1 MKKIASGMIYK
12 YITLIIVSLAI
23 ASCGALQGEREEI
36 ADLEP
41 LPEEQPQDGD
51 ETSILIDDDQMLPTS
66 DDPIVDDREFSR
78 AEQLES
84 DPSGTF
90 VGQKINPLREDF
102 EAVTEAFLVHRVSY
116 EEVKSRVY
124 GASTE
129 FYGTVAAI
137 STKLQLGTTPGN
149 PVLVRQYDQAQ
160 GELDNIEEYMRE
172 INLLNQ
178 KVNADAGVV
187 ALLKSTLNKTLR
199 LAGAIDQDHRHLEL
213 LEDDT
218 EKLEIDISRLI
229 NEITEEI
236 SRQSGFTK
244 IENQNLLVMA
254 VAIRNGESMGTGILN
269 RSFLAAQALADAG
282 APDEQ
287 LDAPKVK
294 ISGLPLVV
302 IRFDDPDIDYEKT
315 LFDAIGVT
323 VDKKPGATFG
333 LVAVAPIGKND
344 GETRI
349 NSSKVKKY
357 AERVLR
363 SLVSFGL
370 PSKKVALSAKTSG
383 DVVVPEVHIYV
394 Q

>member
-1 MKKIASGMIYK
+1 MLKRLYLLLILTFLVSGCGLLDRGGDDE
-12 YITLIIVSLAI
+12 IT
-23 ASCGALQGEREEI
+23 
-36 ADLEP
+36 DLEP
-41 LPEEQPQDGD
+41 IPEEPIQSQEP
-51 ETSILIDDDQMLPTS
+51 SILIEDQEMMPGDDIIDDNTIARTDQM
-66 DDPIVDDREFSR
+66 
-78 AEQLES
+78 AS

-90 VGQKINPLREDF
+90 VGQKISPLRADF
-102 EAVTEAFLVHRVSY
+102 NAVLEAFSMHRDDY
-116 EEVKSRVY
+116 EEIKSRVY

-137 STKLQLGTTPGN
+137 NTKLQLGTTPGN

-199 LAGAIDQDHRHLEL
+199 LAGAIDQDHRQLEL

-218 EKLEIDISRLI
+218 EKLEIDIARLI

-236 SRQSGFTK
+236 SRQAGFTK
-244 IENQNLLVMA
+244 IENQNMLVMA
-254 VAIRNGESMGTGILN
+254 VAIRNGEAMGTGILN
-269 RSFLAAQALADAG
+269 RSFLAAQALAQAG
-282 APDEQ
+282 DPDQQ
-287 LDAPKVK
+287 LDVPKVN

-315 LFDAIGVT
+315 LFDAIGIT
-323 VDKKPGATFG
+323 VDKKPNAQFG
-333 LVAVAPIGKND
+333 LVAVAPIGKNE

>member
-1 MKKIASGMIYK
+1 MLNRFL
-12 YITLIIVSLAI
+12 LIFIFSVLVT
-23 ASCGALQGEREEI
+23 SCGLLDRGGRDD
-36 ADLEP
+36 DLAELETIPDEP
-41 LPEEQPQDGD
+41 ITQEP
-51 ETSILIDDDQMLPTS
+51 SILIDDEEMIAPVDGA
-66 DDPIVDDREFSR
+66 IVDDGSVPRSQQME
-78 AEQLES
+78 AG
-84 DPSGTF
+84 PSGTF
-90 VGQKINPLREDF
+90 VGQKIDPLREDF
-102 EAVTEAFLVHRVSY
+102 LAVAEAFNIHRDSY

-129 FYGTVAAI
+129 FYGTIAAVN
-137 STKLQLGTTPGN
+137 TKLQLGTTPGN

-160 GELDNIEEYMRE
+160 SELDNIEEYMRE

-199 LAGAIDQDHRHLEL
+199 LAGAIDQDHRQLEL

-218 EKLEIDISRLI
+218 EKLEIDIARLI

-236 SRQSGFTK
+236 SRQAGFAK
-244 IENQNLLVMA
+244 IENQNMLVMA
-254 VAIRNGESMGTGILN
+254 VAIRNGEAMGTGILN
-269 RSFLAAQALADAG
+269 RSFLAAQALAEAG

-287 LDAPKVK
+287 LEVPRVN
-294 ISGLPLVV
+294 ITGLPLVV

-315 LFDAIGVT
+315 LFDAIGT
-323 VDKKPGATFG
+323 TIDKKAGANFG
-333 LVAVAPIGKND
+333 LVAVSPIGKNE

-370 PSKKVALSAKTSG
+370 PSKRVALSAKTSG

>member
-1 MKKIASGMIYK
+1 MLYK
-12 YITLIIVSLAI
+12 LIILFLFSVLAT
-23 ASCGALQGEREEI
+23 SCGLLDRGGADDL

-41 LPEEQPQDGD
+41 IPEETITEP
-51 ETSILIDDDQMLPTS
+51 SILIDDEEMLPQTDDAIIDDGTISRADQM
-66 DDPIVDDREFSR
+66 E
-78 AEQLES
+78 AG
-84 DPSGTF
+84 PSGTF
-90 VGQKINPLREDF
+90 VGQKIGPLREDF
-102 EAVTEAFLVHRVSY
+102 LAVGDAFNIHRDSY

-137 STKLQLGTTPGN
+137 NTKLQLGTTPGN

-160 GELDNIEEYMRE
+160 GELDNIEEYLRE

-187 ALLKSTLNKTLR
+187 ALLKSTLNKVLR
-199 LAGAIDQDHRHLEL
+199 LAGAIDQDHRQLEV

-218 EKLEIDISRLI
+218 EKLEIDIARLI

-236 SRQSGFTK
+236 SRQAGFAK
-244 IENQNLLVMA
+244 IENQNMLVTA
-254 VAIRNGESMGTGILN
+254 VAIRNGEAMGTGILN
-269 RSFLAAQALADAG
+269 RSFLAAQALAEAG
-282 APDEQ
+282 SPDQQ
-287 LDAPKVK
+287 LDVPKVN

-315 LFDAIGVT
+315 LFDAIGTT
-323 VDKKPGATFG
+323 VDKKPSASFG
-333 LVAVAPIGKND
+333 LVAVSPIGKNE

-370 PSKKVALSAKTSG
+370 PSKKVALSAKTSS

>member
-1 MKKIASGMIYK
+1 MDPVLKKKCQHIDNIDGNLVTLTENMIETMYKASG
-12 YITLIIVSLAI
+12 LGLAANQVGVS
-23 ASCGALQGEREEI
+23 S
-36 ADLEP
+36 DLFV
-41 LPEEQPQDGD
+41 
-51 ETSILIDDDQMLPTS
+51 ID
-66 DDPIVDDREFSR
+66 
-78 AEQLES
+78 
-84 DPSGTF
+84 
-90 VGQKINPLREDF
+90 VGIEKEKPDTVVIINPIISASEDEIIDEESCKMLIEKF
-102 EAVTEAFLVHRVSY
+102 ENSSDNY

-129 FYGTVAAI
+129 FYGTIAAI
-137 STKLQLGTTPGN
+137 NTKLQLGTTPGN

-160 GELDNIEEYMRE
+160 SELDNIEEYMRE

-199 LAGAIDQDHRHLEL
+199 LAGAIDQDHRQLEV

-218 EKLEIDISRLI
+218 EKLEIDIARLI

-236 SRQSGFTK
+236 SRQAGFTK
-244 IENQNLLVMA
+244 IENQNMLVMA
-254 VAIRNGESMGTGILN
+254 VAIRNGEAMGTGILN

-287 LDAPKVK
+287 LTVPRVK

-315 LFDAIGVT
+315 LFDAIGTT
-323 VDKKPGATFG
+323 VDKKPGANFG
-333 LVAVAPIGKND
+333 LVAVAPIGKNE

>member
-1 MKKIASGMIYK
+1 MKYKILKLFAIS
-12 YITLIIVSLAI
+12 IILTSFVLLDR
-23 ASCGALQGEREEI
+23 GTPEV

-41 LPEEQPQDGD
+41 IPEETITTEP
-51 ETSILIDDDQMLPTS
+51 SILIDDEEMLPPT
-66 DDPIVDDREFSR
+66 DDAIIDDGTVSR
-78 AEQLES
+78 TEQMTAE
-84 DPSGTF
+84 PSGTF
-90 VGQKINPLREDF
+90 VGQKINPLKEDF
-102 EAVTEAFLVHRVSY
+102 LAVVEAFLMHRDSY

-129 FYGTVAAI
+129 FFGTVAAI
-137 STKLQLGTTPGN
+137 NTKLQLGTTPGN

-160 GELDNIEEYMRE
+160 GELDNIEEYLRE

-187 ALLKSTLNKTLR
+187 ALLKSTINKVLR
-199 LAGAIDQDHRHLEL
+199 LAGAIDQDHRQLEV
-213 LEDDT
+213 LEDDV
-218 EKLEIDISRLI
+218 EKLEIDIARLI

-236 SRQSGFTK
+236 SRQAGFAK

-254 VAIRNGESMGTGILN
+254 VAIRNGEAMGTGILN

-282 APDEQ
+282 PPDQQ
-287 LDAPKVK
+287 LEVPQVN

-302 IRFDDPDIDYEKT
+302 IRFDDPDINYEKT
-315 LFDAIGVT
+315 LFDAIGIT
-323 VDKKPGATFG
+323 VDKKADATFG
-333 LVAVAPIGKND
+333 LVAVSPIGKNE

-349 NSSKVKKY
+349 NASKVKKY

-370 PSKKVALSAKTSG
+370 PSKKVALTAKTSG

>member
-1 MKKIASGMIYK
+1 MLNRFL
-12 YITLIIVSLAI
+12 LIFIFSVLVT
-23 ASCGALQGEREEI
+23 SCGLLDRGGRDD
-36 ADLEP
+36 DLAELETIPDEP
-41 LPEEQPQDGD
+41 ITQEP
-51 ETSILIDDDQMLPTS
+51 SILIDDEEMIAPVDGAIVYDGSVPRTQQM
-66 DDPIVDDREFSR
+66 E
-78 AEQLES
+78 AG
-84 DPSGTF
+84 PSGTF

-102 EAVTEAFLVHRVSY
+102 LAVAEAFNIHRDSY

-129 FYGTVAAI
+129 FYGTIAAVN
-137 STKLQLGTTPGN
+137 TKLQLGTTPGN

-160 GELDNIEEYMRE
+160 SELDNIEEYMRE

-199 LAGAIDQDHRHLEL
+199 LAGAIDQDHRQLEL

-218 EKLEIDISRLI
+218 EKLEIDIARLI

-236 SRQSGFTK
+236 SRQAGFAK
-244 IENQNLLVMA
+244 IENQNMLVMA
-254 VAIRNGESMGTGILN
+254 VAIRNGEAMGTGILN
-269 RSFLAAQALADAG
+269 RSFLAAQALAEAG

-287 LDAPKVK
+287 LEVPRVN
-294 ISGLPLVV
+294 ITGLPLVV

-315 LFDAIGVT
+315 LFDAIGT
-323 VDKKPGATFG
+323 TIDKKAGANFG
-333 LVAVAPIGKND
+333 LVAVSPIGKNE

-370 PSKKVALSAKTSG
+370 PSKRVALSAKTSG

>member
-1 MKKIASGMIYK
+1 MLNRFL
-12 YITLIIVSLAI
+12 LIFIFSVLVT
-23 ASCGALQGEREEI
+23 SCGLLDRGGRDD
-36 ADLEP
+36 DLAELETIPDEP
-41 LPEEQPQDGD
+41 ITQEP
-51 ETSILIDDDQMLPTS
+51 SILIDDQEMMPA
-66 DDPIVDDREFSR
+66 DDGMIVDDGSVPRTDQME
-78 AEQLES
+78 AG
-84 DPSGTF
+84 PSGTF
-90 VGQKINPLREDF
+90 VGQKIGPLREDF
-102 EAVTEAFLVHRVSY
+102 IAVSEAFNIHRDSY
-116 EEVKSRVY
+116 EEIKTRVY

-129 FYGTVAAI
+129 FYGTIAAVN
-137 STKLQLGTTPGN
+137 TKLQLGTTPGN

-160 GELDNIEEYMRE
+160 SELDNIEEYMRE

-199 LAGAIDQDHRHLEL
+199 LAGAIDQDHRQLEL

-218 EKLEIDISRLI
+218 EKLEIDIARLI

-236 SRQSGFTK
+236 SRQAGFAK
-244 IENQNLLVMA
+244 IENQNMLVMA
-254 VAIRNGESMGTGILN
+254 VAIRNGEAMGTGILN
-269 RSFLAAQALADAG
+269 RSFLAAQALAEAG
-282 APDEQ
+282 SPDEQ
-287 LDAPKVK
+287 LEVPRVN
-294 ISGLPLVV
+294 ITGLPLVV

-315 LFDAIGVT
+315 LFDAIGT
-323 VDKKPGATFG
+323 TIDKKAGANFG
-333 LVAVAPIGKND
+333 LVAVSPIGKNE

-370 PSKKVALSAKTSG
+370 PSKRVALSAKTSG

>member
-1 MKKIASGMIYK
+1 MLNRFL
-12 YITLIIVSLAI
+12 LIFIFSVLVT
-23 ASCGALQGEREEI
+23 SCGLLDRGGRDD
-36 ADLEP
+36 DLAELETIPDEP
-41 LPEEQPQDGD
+41 ITQEP
-51 ETSILIDDDQMLPTS
+51 SILIDDEEMIAPVDGA
-66 DDPIVDDREFSR
+66 IVDDGSVPRTQQME
-78 AEQLES
+78 AG
-84 DPSGTF
+84 PSGTF

-102 EAVTEAFLVHRVSY
+102 LAVAEAFNIHRDSY

-129 FYGTVAAI
+129 FYGTIAAVN
-137 STKLQLGTTPGN
+137 TKLQLGTTPGN

-160 GELDNIEEYMRE
+160 SELDNIEEYMRE

-199 LAGAIDQDHRHLEL
+199 LAGAIDQDHRQLEL

-218 EKLEIDISRLI
+218 EKLEIDIARLI

-236 SRQSGFTK
+236 SRQAGFAK
-244 IENQNLLVMA
+244 IENQNMLVMA
-254 VAIRNGESMGTGILN
+254 VAIRNGEAMGTGILN
-269 RSFLAAQALADAG
+269 RSFLAAQALAEAG

-287 LDAPKVK
+287 LEVPRVN
-294 ISGLPLVV
+294 ITGLPLVV

-315 LFDAIGVT
+315 LFDAIGTT
-323 VDKKPGATFG
+323 VDKKAGANFG
-333 LVAVAPIGKND
+333 LVAVSPIGKNE